1 MTDGQNPD
9 EPERVII
16 RDKRRVDQPGAS
28 REPEVEVPDFEIDD
42 EVSADV
48 APSAELV
55 ALELAVAERTADLQR
70 LQAEY
75 ANYRKRVERD
85 RIAMGEIA
93 VGGVL
98 AALLPV
104 LDDIDRART
113 HDDLNGA
120 FKAVSDQ
127 LDSILERL
135 GLESFGTEGDPFDPS
150 LHEAVMHAES
160 PDVNVPTAT
169 SVMRKGYRHGER
181 LLRPAMVGVTDPE
194 SAPATAGE

>member
-1 MTDGQNPD
+1 MSSPSDHD

-16 RDKRRVDQPGAS
+16 RDKRRVDQPGAVL
-28 REPEVEVPDFEIDD
+28 EPDVEVADIEII
-42 EVSADV
+42 EEASADEQS
-48 APSAELV
+48 SAEVL
-55 ALELAVAERTADLQR
+55 ALETAVAERTADLQR

-85 RIAMGEIA
+85 RVAMGEIA

-113 HDDLNGA
+113 HDDLSGA

-135 GLESFGTEGDPFDPS
+135 GLVSFGADGDPFDPS

-160 PDVNVPTAT
+160 ADVSVPTAT

-181 LLRPAMVGVTDPE
+181 LLRPAMVGVTDP
-194 SAPATAGE
+194 SAAE